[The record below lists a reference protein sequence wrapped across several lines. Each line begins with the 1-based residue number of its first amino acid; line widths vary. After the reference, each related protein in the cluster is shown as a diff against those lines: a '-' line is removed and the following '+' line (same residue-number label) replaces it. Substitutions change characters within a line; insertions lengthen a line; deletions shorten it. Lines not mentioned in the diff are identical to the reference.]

1 MEHVKALIIKFV
13 MVTIILAFV
22 LGLFYRVDFGEYFTI
37 SLIVTVVSYML
48 SDLFILP
55 RFGNTAATI
64 SDFVLAY
71 ILIWAV
77 GSGIINEN
85 ISLGWA
91 SFWSALILAIAE
103 IFFHRYINKSVFN
116 EDQNNGRE
124 ARHNPAF
131 SSEFGEED
139 EIVSAKDFRTQNSH
153 DNHADSSNIHSN
165 DHNSISNNNLT
176 NNNFNPNNLT
186 NNNPTNNNFNN
197 NNLTD
202 NNFSNNNLKNTK
214 DNNVRRIYDN
224 DQNDQ

>member
-1 MEHVKALIIKFV
+1 MEHVRALIVKFV
-13 MVTIILAFV
+13 MVMIILAFV

-197 NNLTD
+197 NDLTD

>member
-1 MEHVKALIIKFV
+1 MEHVKALIVKFV
-13 MVTIILAFV
+13 MVMIILAFV

-139 EIVSAKDFRTQNSH
+139 EIVSAKDFRTQNSN
-153 DNHADSSNIHSN
+153 DNHTVSSNIHSN
-165 DHNSISNNNLT
+165 DHNSINNNNLT
-176 NNNFNPNNLT
+176 NS
-186 NNNPTNNNFNN
+186 NPTNNNFNN

-202 NNFSNNNLKNTK
+202 NNFSNNDLKNTK

-224 DQNDQ
+224 NQNEQ